1 MGSRFE
7 FDPVNKILLARFE
20 GRLTDELLGEFYR
33 TGLKHWAATDASAV
47 ISDYSS
53 AEWAVSAEFLRELAN
68 QEPAVTNPS
77 KRPRI
82 VVAST
87 TVGFGMSRMFQ
98 IVGERRRPLLKV
110 VRTMDEAYAEL
121 GIQSPQ
127 FEPLE

>member
-1 MGSRFE
+1 MGCQFE

-20 GRLTDELLGEFYR
+20 GRLTDESLAKFYR
-33 TGLKHWAATDASAV
+33 TGLKHWAVTDARAV

-53 AEWAVSAEFLRELAN
+53 AEWAVTAGFLRELAN
-68 QEPAVTNPS
+68 EEPAVTDPA

-87 TVGFGMSRMFQ
+87 TVGFGLARMFQ
-98 IVGERRRPLLKV
+98 IVGERKRPLLKV
-110 VRTMDEAYAEL
+110 VRTLDEAFAEL
-121 GIQSPQ
+121 GIQSPH